1 MFLWYKQINND
12 QIYALESM
20 MSYLAWNECV
30 EVLFLHYLKKRST
43 FPLKCRLEWNMLPL
57 RRFPAFS
64 SRERQWR
71 LCFCASLEFFF
82 LALFPSN
89 HLLREL
95 WFSIVNVLYLPILR
109 SVDFSSPGYTWRR
122 QHLQFLLWNNW
133 DL

>member
-82 LALFPSN
+82 FFGSISIQSSTSWIMIFYCKCPISSYFEICWLFKSRV
-89 HLLREL
+89 HMEKAT
-95 WFSIVNVLYLPILR
+95 SPI
-109 SVDFSSPGYTWRR
+109 SFMK
-122 QHLQFLLWNNW
+122 
-133 DL
+133 

>member
-82 LALFPSN
+82 FGSISIQSSTSWIMIFYCKCPISSYFEICWLFKSRV
-89 HLLREL
+89 HMEKAT
-95 WFSIVNVLYLPILR
+95 SPI
-109 SVDFSSPGYTWRR
+109 SFMK
-122 QHLQFLLWNNW
+122 
-133 DL
+133 